1 MSFETMRTFFALL
14 SLLANVAT
22 IVIVVAAI
30 AGGDVRR
37 RVFEALR
44 GAELWLAFAV
54 AATAT
59 LGSLY
64 LSEVANLIPCVLC
77 WYQRIA
83 MYPIAVILLIAA
95 IRRDH
100 GIRIYAAVLAG
111 IGAVIAAYHRLVQ
124 VFPELDSGTCSVG
137 VPCTAAWFEIF
148 GFITIPYMAL
158 SGFLLILALLW
169 VDRVNSPGVPPSSRS
184 ESAETEAEER

>member
-14 SLLANVAT
+14 SLLANVT
-22 IVIVVAAI
+22 TVVIVVAAI
-30 AGGDVRR
+30 GGGDLRR
-37 RVFEALR
+37 RVFGAFR

-54 AATAT
+54 AATAS

-64 LSEVANLIPCVLC
+64 LSEIAHLIPCALC

-100 GIRIYAAVLAG
+100 GIRIYAATLAG

-124 VFPELDSGTCSVG
+124 AFPELDSGTCSVG
-137 VPCTAAWFEIF
+137 VPCTAAWFEVY

-169 VDRVNSPGVPPSSRS
+169 VDRVNSPGVPPSSGS
-184 ESAETEAEER
+184 NAHETDVEER